1 MSDALRLLKQ
11 LDMFNALSEQ
21 ELSKVAQLCDEA
33 TYRSG
38 DVILN
43 VNEPADSLYLIRRG
57 NVEVVTRPDVA
68 EADVLPGDAV
78 RIALG
83 HGQIFG
89 EMGLVDRGAR
99 SATVWAV
106 SDTDVYMVD
115 YERFLALCDQSP
127 TLGYQ
132 VMRNIAADLSFKLR
146 HRNLI

>member
-11 LDMFNALSEQ
+11 LDIFNALSEQ

-78 RIALG
+78 RITLG
-83 HGQIFG
+83 QGQIFG

>member
-11 LDMFNALSEQ
+11 LDIFNALSEQ

-78 RIALG
+78 RITLG
-83 HGQIFG
+83 QGQIFG

-99 SATVWAV
+99 SATVRAV
-106 SDTDVYMVD
+106 SGTDVYMVD